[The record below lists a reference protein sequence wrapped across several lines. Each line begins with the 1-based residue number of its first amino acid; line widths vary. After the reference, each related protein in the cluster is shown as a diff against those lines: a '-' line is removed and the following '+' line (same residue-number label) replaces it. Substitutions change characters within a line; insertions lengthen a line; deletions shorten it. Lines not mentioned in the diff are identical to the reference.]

1 MSLTVAQKT
10 NHDGFPK
17 PGELIEITGAH
28 GLEASDRAILNRLYQ
43 LAHECGNI
51 TEMQAEWEIPLVNLR
66 SPNHKGNERVR
77 ASLERLMRVVVA
89 VPYLNNNGES
99 RTLLTHL
106 FDFFDLTDAEDSP
119 KATVRF
125 GLPRKLLPIIARSNR
140 WGRIKAEVVC
150 AMSSRYAIAL
160 YEMVQLRAGMQRC
173 VETFPVERF
182 RALLGVPPGTYQR
195 GPDFVRY
202 VLEPAAREVNGLS
215 DMGVQLDPR
224 RRSSRA
230 PIETV
235 TVAWWR
241 KEGDDFR
248 AAMRE
253 RDQPKAGRSAR
264 LRGTVETAQPAPV
277 HSDLVD
283 YLAANPDA

>member
-1 MSLTVAQKT
+1 MSLTASQKT
-10 NHDGFPK
+10 NFDGFPK

-43 LAHECGNI
+43 LAHDCGNI
-51 TEMQAEWEIPLVNLR
+51 TESEAEWEIPLAHLR
-66 SPNHKGNERVR
+66 PSTHESNDRLR

-89 VPYLNNNGES
+89 VPYRSNSGEP
-99 RTLLTHL
+99 RTLMTHL
-106 FDFFDLTDAEDSP
+106 FEFFDLSDNESST

-125 GLPRKLLPIIARSNR
+125 GLPRKLRPVIARSNR

-160 YEMVQLRAGMQRC
+160 YELIQLRAGMHKS
-173 VETFPVERF
+173 VEEFPIDKF
-182 RALLGVPPGTYQR
+182 RSLLGVPPNTYQR

-215 DMGVQLDPR
+215 DMSVQLAPC
-224 RRSSRA
+224 RRSARS
-230 PIETV
+230 PIESV

-241 KEGDDFR
+241 KEGDEYR
-248 AAMRE
+248 AALRE
-253 RDQPKAGRSAR
+253 RDLPKIGRAAR
-264 LRGTVETAQPAPV
+264 LRGTTKRVEPIQT
-277 HSDLVD
+277 DLED
-283 YLAANPDA
+283 LLAGIT